1 MNTIESIKTL
11 NGRDLYIGLV
21 QSRFNEPI
29 VNQMVMACLKELAN
43 LGVTP
48 DKVDT
53 ASVPGALEIPL
64 MLQTMALTGR
74 YDALIAI
81 GAVIRGETYHFEVV
95 SNESC
100 RGVSEVALHTGVPV
114 ANGIL
119 TTNSDEQ
126 ALARVE
132 DKGADCARVAVEMAL
147 LIASVT
153 KRTGRASHA
162 KESA

>member
-1 MNTIESIKTL
+1 MNTIESRKTL

-64 MLQTMALTGR
+64 
-74 YDALIAI
+74 
-81 GAVIRGETYHFEVV
+81 
-95 SNESC
+95 
-100 RGVSEVALHTGVPV
+100 
-114 ANGIL
+114 
-119 TTNSDEQ
+119 
-126 ALARVE
+126 
-132 DKGADCARVAVEMAL
+132 
-147 LIASVT
+147 
-153 KRTGRASHA
+153 
-162 KESA
+162 